1 MFQMERSKPHNISI
15 LISNQ
20 ALKEST
26 LPLWSSHWYELQ
38 LVQKLLNLNTHT
50 SPSFL
55 QSCAAYTCQVEKRQI
70 KNNIKYR
77 RGKGKENIRNS
88 FLGYISGIK

>member
-1 MFQMERSKPHNISI
+1 MFPMERSKPHNISI

-38 LVQKLLNLNTHT
+38 LVQKLPNLNTHT
-50 SPSFL
+50 SPNFL
-55 QSCAAYTCQVEKRQI
+55 QSCAAYTCQVEKQQI
-70 KNNIKYR
+70 KNNINIEEE
-77 RGKGKENIRNS
+77 KEKKTSEIHS
-88 FLGYISGIK
+88 

>member
-20 ALKEST
+20 ALKESI

-38 LVQKLLNLNTHT
+38 LVQKLPNLNTHT

-55 QSCAAYTCQVEKRQI
+55 QSCAAYTCQVEKQQI
-70 KNNIKYR
+70 KNNINIEEE
-77 RGKGKENIRNS
+77 KEKKTSEIHS
-88 FLGYISGIK
+88 